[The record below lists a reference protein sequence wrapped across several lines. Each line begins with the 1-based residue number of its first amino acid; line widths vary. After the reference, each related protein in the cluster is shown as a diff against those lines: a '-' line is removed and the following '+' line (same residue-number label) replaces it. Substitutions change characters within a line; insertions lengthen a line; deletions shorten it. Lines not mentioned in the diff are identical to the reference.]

1 MQRARVIRIISNHYT
16 CITEKG
22 DVFATGASGKLRKGV
37 SPMVGDWVD
46 VLHGSDLSVIE
57 RVYPRSNQMM
67 RPSVANVDAILV
79 VMSTLKPEFSSL
91 LVDRITWLVR
101 QANIQ
106 PVLVVSKW
114 DLLNEKSTLEKTLD
128 EYRKVMPVFTVGKG
142 VDNSALMKF
151 MANKICVLTGQSGV
165 GKSSLIN
172 RLDERYTIKTQEI
185 SKALGR
191 GKHTTRHVE
200 LFPVQQGWIAD
211 TPGFSS
217 LDFSHM
223 THDDLIKCV
232 VEFEPYREK
241 CRFRDCQHLNEPDC
255 AVKKAVEDKEIPLDR
270 YTHYLEVRILIDQK
284 KEIYL

>member
-16 CITEKG
+16 CLTEKG

-57 RVYPRSNQMM
+57 RVLPRTNQMI
-67 RPSVANVDAILV
+67 RPQVANVDAILI

-91 LVDRITWLVR
+91 LVDRISWLVR

-114 DLLNEKSTLEKTLD
+114 DLLIDKTILENTLAD
-128 EYRKVMPVFTVGKG
+128 YRKVMPVFTVGKG

-151 MANKICVLTGQSGV
+151 MSNKICVLTGQSGV

-172 RLDERYTIKTQEI
+172 RLDERYTLKTQEI

-200 LFPVQQGWIAD
+200 LLPVQQGWIAD

-217 LDFSHM
+217 LDFSRM
-223 THDDLIKCV
+223 TYAELIECV
-232 VEFEPYREK
+232 IEFRPYQEQ
-241 CRFRDCQHLNEPDC
+241 CRFRNCQHLNEPDC
-255 AVKKAVEDKEIPLDR
+255 AVKRAVIKQEIPLER
-270 YTHYLEVRILIDQK
+270 YTHYLEVRLLIDQN
-284 KEIYL
+284 KEVYL

>member
-57 RVYPRSNQMM
+57 RVYPRSNQMI

-114 DLLNEKSTLEKTLD
+114 DLLKDSSDLERTLA
-128 EYRKVMPVFTVGKG
+128 EYRLVMTVFTVGKG
-142 VDNSALMKF
+142 VDNRALMNF

-200 LFPVQQGWIAD
+200 LLPVQQGWIAD

-223 THDDLIKCV
+223 THEDLIKCV
-232 VEFEPYREK
+232 VEFEPYREH

-255 AVKKAVEDKEIPLDR
+255 AVKKAVEDKKIPLDR
-270 YTHYLEVRILIDQK
+270 YTHYCEVRILIDQK

>member
-16 CITEKG
+16 CLTEKG

-57 RVYPRSNQMM
+57 RVYPRTNQMM
-67 RPSVANVDAILV
+67 RPQVANVDAIFI

-91 LVDRITWLVR
+91 LVDRISWLVR
-101 QANIQ
+101 HANIQ

-114 DLLNEKSTLEKTLD
+114 DLCVDHAQLEKVLD
-128 EYRKVMPVFTVGKG
+128 DYRKVMPVFTVGKG
-142 VDNSALMKF
+142 IDNSALMKF
-151 MANKICVLTGQSGV
+151 MANRICVLTGQSGV

-172 RLDERYTIKTQEI
+172 RLDERYTLKTQEI

-200 LFPVQQGWIAD
+200 LLPVQQGWIAD

-217 LDFSHM
+217 LDFSQMNHA
-223 THDDLIKCV
+223 DLIRCV
-232 VEFEPYREK
+232 VEFEPYQDQ
-241 CRFRDCQHLNEPDC
+241 CRFRNCQHLNEPDC
-255 AVKKAVEDKEIPLDR
+255 AVKKAVQQHAIPPER
-270 YTHYLEVRILIDQK
+270 YAHYLEVRTLIDQN
-284 KEIYL
+284 KEVYL

>member
-22 DVFATGASGKLRKGV
+22 DVFLTMASGKLRKGS

-57 RVYPRSNQMM
+57 RIYPRTNKMI
-67 RPSVANVDAILV
+67 RPLVANVDAILI
-79 VMSTLKPEFSSL
+79 VMSTVKPEFSSL
-91 LVDRITWLVR
+91 LVDRISWLVR
-101 QANIQ
+101 QENIQ

-114 DLLNEKSTLEKTLD
+114 DLLSDPETLNPTLD

-142 VDNSALMKF
+142 VDNSALMSF

-200 LFPVQQGWIAD
+200 LLPIKQGWIAD

-223 THDDLIKCV
+223 TCDDLLANV
-232 VEFEPYREK
+232 VEFEPYKEQ
-241 CRFRDCQHLNEPDC
+241 CRFRNCQHINEPDC
-255 AVKKAVEDKEIPLDR
+255 AVKKAVAENAVPKDR
-270 YTHYLEVRILIDQK
+270 YTHYLEVRQIIDDI
-284 KEIYL
+284 KETYL

>member
-1 MQRARVIRIISNHYT
+1 MQRARVIRILSNHYT

-22 DVFATGASGKLRKGV
+22 DVFATRASGKLRKGV

-57 RVYPRSNQMM
+57 RVYPRVNQMI
-67 RPSVANVDAILV
+67 RPSVANVDAILI
-79 VMSTLKPEFSSL
+79 VMSTIKPEFSSL

-101 QANIQ
+101 QAGIQ

-114 DLLNEKSTLEKTLD
+114 DLLSDPTEINEILAS
-128 EYRKVMPVFTVGKG
+128 YRQVMPVFTVGKG
-142 VDNSALMKF
+142 VDNSALRHF
-151 MANKICVLTGQSGV
+151 MAHKICVLTGQSGV

-172 RLDERYTIKTQEI
+172 RLDARYTIKTQEI

-200 LFPVQQGWIAD
+200 LLPIQQGWIAD

-217 LDFSHM
+217 LDFSQM
-223 THDDLIKCV
+223 THTDLLEAVI
-232 VEFEPYREK
+232 EFEPYLNQ

-255 AVKKAVEDKEIPLDR
+255 AVKQAVADHKIPQER
-270 YTHYLEVRILIDQK
+270 YTHYLEVRTLIDQN
-284 KEIYL
+284 KESYL

>member
-16 CITEKG
+16 CLTEKG

-57 RVYPRSNQMM
+57 KVYPRNNQML
-67 RPSVANVDAILV
+67 RPSVANVDAILI
-79 VMSTLKPEFSSL
+79 VMSTLKPEFSSV

-101 QANIQ
+101 QANIL

-114 DLLNEKSTLEKTLD
+114 DLLSDTSELDLVLD
-128 EYRKVMPVFTVGKG
+128 EYRKFMHVFTVGKG
-142 VDNSALMKF
+142 VDNSAIVKF
-151 MANKICVLTGQSGV
+151 MAHKICVLTGQSGV

-200 LFPVQQGWIAD
+200 LLPVQQGWIAD

-223 THDDLIKCV
+223 THEDLIQCV
-232 VEFEPYREK
+232 IEFEPYREQ
-241 CRFRDCQHLNEPDC
+241 CRFRNCQHLNEPDC
-255 AVKKAVEDKEIPLDR
+255 AIKKAVLEQLIPQER
-270 YTHYLEVRILIDQK
+270 YLHYLEVRTLIDQK

>member
-22 DVFATGASGKLRKGV
+22 DVFLTGASGKLRKGV

-57 RVYPRSNQMM
+57 RVYPRSNRML
-67 RPSVANVDAILV
+67 RPSVANVDAILI
-79 VMSTLKPEFSSL
+79 VMSTVKPEFSDL
-91 LVDRITWLVR
+91 LVDRLSWLVR
-101 QANIQ
+101 HEGIQ

-114 DLLNEKSTLEKTLD
+114 DLLTDKASLNPILD

-142 VDNSALMKF
+142 EDNTALMAF

-200 LFPVQQGWIAD
+200 LLPIKQGWIAD

-217 LDFSHM
+217 LDFTHM
-223 THDDLIKCV
+223 THQDLLEVI
-232 VEFEPYREK
+232 VEFEPFAQQ
-241 CRFRDCQHLNEPDC
+241 CRFRNCQHLNEPDC
-255 AVKKAVEDKEIPLDR
+255 AIKKAVAEKAVPQAR
-270 YTHYLEVRILIDQK
+270 YDHYVEVRQIIDEK

>member
-22 DVFATGASGKLRKGV
+22 DVFASGASGKLRKGV

-57 RVYPRSNQMM
+57 RVYPRSNQMI
-67 RPSVANVDAILV
+67 RPLVANVDAILV

-101 QANIQ
+101 HANIQ

-114 DLLNEKSTLEKTLD
+114 DLLDEPYNLEKTLD
-128 EYRKVMPVFTVGKG
+128 DYRLVMPVFTVGKG
-142 VDNSALMKF
+142 VDNRALMKF

-200 LFPVQQGWIAD
+200 LLPVQQGWIAD

-223 THDDLIKCV
+223 TQEDLIKCV

-255 AVKKAVEDKEIPLDR
+255 AVKKAVEDKKIPQDR

>member
-22 DVFATGASGKLRKGV
+22 DVFLTFASGKLRKGS

-57 RVYPRSNQMM
+57 RIYPRTNKMI
-67 RPSVANVDAILV
+67 RPLVANVDAILI
-79 VMSTLKPEFSSL
+79 VMSTVKPDFSSL
-91 LVDRITWLVR
+91 LVDRISWLVR
-101 QANIQ
+101 QENIQ

-114 DLLNEKSTLEKTLD
+114 DLLTDPEALNATLD

-142 VDNSALMKF
+142 MDNSALMHF
-151 MANKICVLTGQSGV
+151 MAGKICVLTGQSGV

-172 RLDERYTIKTQEI
+172 RLDDRYTIKTQEI

-200 LFPVQQGWIAD
+200 LLPIKQGWIAD

-217 LDFSHM
+217 LDFRAM
-223 THDDLIKCV
+223 THEDLLANV
-232 VEFEPYREK
+232 VEFEPYKEQ
-241 CRFRDCQHLNEPDC
+241 CRFRNCQHVNEPDC
-255 AVKKAVEDKEIPLDR
+255 AVKKAVAEKTIPEDR
-270 YTHYLEVRILIDQK
+270 YTHYLEVRQIIDDN
-284 KEIYL
+284 KETYL

>member
-22 DVFATGASGKLRKGV
+22 DVFLTFASGKLRKGS

-57 RVYPRSNQMM
+57 RIYPRTNKMN
-67 RPSVANVDAILV
+67 RPSVANVDAIMI

-91 LVDRITWLVR
+91 LVDRISWLVR
-101 QANIQ
+101 KENIQ
-106 PVLVVSKW
+106 PILVVSKW
-114 DLLNEKSTLEKTLD
+114 DLLEDKSKLTTTLE

-142 VDNSALMKF
+142 VDNSALMSF
-151 MANKICVLTGQSGV
+151 MASKICVLTGQSGV

-200 LFPVQQGWIAD
+200 LLPIKQGWIAD

-217 LDFSHM
+217 LDFSQM
-223 THDDLIKCV
+223 THDELIACV
-232 VEFEPYREK
+232 VEFEPYREQ
-241 CRFRDCQHLNEPDC
+241 CRFRNCQHVNEPDC
-255 AVKKAVEDKEIPLDR
+255 AVKKAVTDNKIPAER
-270 YTHYLEVRILIDQK
+270 YEHYVEVRHLIDEN

>member
-22 DVFATGASGKLRKGV
+22 DVFLTFASGKLRKGS

-57 RVYPRSNQMM
+57 RIYPRTNKMI
-67 RPSVANVDAILV
+67 RPSVANVDAILI

-91 LVDRITWLVR
+91 LVDRISWLVR
-101 QANIQ
+101 KENIQ

-114 DLLNEKSTLEKTLD
+114 DLLEDTAQLNKTLD
-128 EYRKVMPVFTVGKG
+128 EYRKVIPVFTVGKG
-142 VDNSALMKF
+142 VDNSALMAF
-151 MANKICVLTGQSGV
+151 MASKICVLTGQSGV

-172 RLDERYTIKTQEI
+172 RLDDRYTIKTQEI

-200 LFPVQQGWIAD
+200 LLPIKQGWIAD

-217 LDFSHM
+217 LDFTHM
-223 THDDLIKCV
+223 THEELMSCV
-232 VEFEPYREK
+232 VEFEPYRDQ
-241 CRFRDCQHLNEPDC
+241 CRFRNCQHVNEPDC
-255 AVKKAVEDKEIPLDR
+255 AVKKAVATQNIPAER
-270 YTHYLEVRILIDQK
+270 YEHYLEVRHLIDEN
-284 KEIYL
+284 KEIYI

>member
-16 CITEKG
+16 CLTEKG

-57 RVYPRSNQMM
+57 RVLPRINQMV
-67 RPSVANVDAILV
+67 RPQVANVDAIFI

-91 LVDRITWLVR
+91 LVDRISWLVR

-106 PVLVVSKW
+106 PVLVISKW
-114 DLLNEKSTLEKTLD
+114 DLLIDPTKLEQHLVD
-128 EYRKVMPVFTVGKG
+128 YRKVMPVFTVGKG

-172 RLDERYTIKTQEI
+172 RLDERYTLKTQEI

-200 LFPVQQGWIAD
+200 LLPVQQGWIAD

-223 THDDLIKCV
+223 THAELIDCV
-232 VEFEPYREK
+232 IEFRPYQEK
-241 CRFRDCQHLNEPDC
+241 CRFRNCQHLNEPDC
-255 AVKKAVEDKEIPLDR
+255 AVKNAVTQLEIPLDR
-270 YTHYLEVRILIDQK
+270 YTHYLEVRVLIDQN
-284 KEIYL
+284 KEVYL

>member
-16 CITEKG
+16 VITEQG
-22 DVFATGASGKLRKGV
+22 DVFSTFASGKLRKGV

-57 RVYPRSNQMM
+57 RVYPRSNKMI
-67 RPSVANVDAILV
+67 RPMVANVDAILI
-79 VMSTLKPEFSSL
+79 VMSTIKPEFSSL
-91 LVDRITWLVR
+91 LVDRISWLVR
-101 QANIQ
+101 QENIQ

-114 DLLNEKSTLEKTLD
+114 DLLTDPQTLNPILD
-128 EYRKVMPVFTVGKG
+128 EYRQVMPVFTVGKG
-142 VDNSALMKF
+142 MDNSALMGF
-151 MANKICVLTGQSGV
+151 LAGKICVLTGQSGV

-200 LFPVQQGWIAD
+200 LLPIRQGWIAD

-223 THDDLIKCV
+223 TQEDLLANV
-232 VEFEPYREK
+232 VEFEPYK
-241 CRFRDCQHLNEPDC
+241 DQCRFRNCQHVNEPDC
-255 AVKKAVEDKEIPLDR
+255 AIKKAVAEKKIPKDR
-270 YTHYLEVRILIDQK
+270 YTHYLEVRQIIDDN